1 MPVQKELS
9 DYIRE
14 ALKAGQSR
22 ETIHATLLAENWT
35 ETEVEIALAQWS
47 DTTPA
52 GPVPRPVRST
62 SAKDAF
68 FYALLFVGF
77 GMVAGNTLAMLLAQ
91 VNFWIPE
98 AGRVDRY
105 QVSGIRW
112 AMAAII
118 VFAPAFWYMNRVDSR
133 ATIADSSRSH
143 NTIRRWLSSLAM
155 LIAVITLM
163 GDALY
168 LIYKFLDG
176 HVTARFLAKS
186 AIVALIAA
194 VVLSYFRQEKTQSI
208 KVWLLPPAIALLGL
222 TALGLGLSLSTIG
235 GPTQGKKE
243 QRDRWRISDLRALAN
258 DIRHCNGIDRKDL
271 PETLDPLTCSDN
283 PEHLTALATGITYTR
298 INASEFELCINVE
311 FPPAISTYNIRV
323 QDNTACL
330 RRETD

>member
-1 MPVQKELS
+1 MSTHNDLS
-9 DYIRE
+9 DYIRN

-22 ETIHATLLAENWT
+22 DIIRATLLAENWT
-35 ETEVEIALAQWS
+35 KTEVEIALAQWS
-47 DTTPA
+47 DTTLV

-62 SAKDAF
+62 AAKDAF
-68 FYALLFVGF
+68 FYVLLFVGF

-98 AGRVDRY
+98 AGRTDRY
-105 QVSGIRW
+105 AVSGIRW
-112 AMAAII
+112 SMAAII
-118 VFAPAFWYMNRVDSR
+118 VFAPAFWYMNRVDNR
-133 ATIADSSRSH
+133 ATMADSSRSH

-186 AIVALIAA
+186 AIVALIAG
-194 VVLSYFRQEKTQSI
+194 VVLSYFRQERTQST

-235 GPTQGKKE
+235 GPFQGKKE
-243 QRDRWRISDLRALAN
+243 QRDRWRISDLRSLAG
-258 DIRHCNGIDRKDL
+258 DIRNCETIDRNNL

-283 PEHLTALATGITYTR
+283 PGHLTALATEITYTR
-298 INASEFELCINVE
+298 IDTSEFELCIDVE
-311 FPPAISTYNIRV
+311 FPLAISTYNIRV
-323 QDNTACL
+323 RDNTACL
-330 RRETD
+330 RRETN